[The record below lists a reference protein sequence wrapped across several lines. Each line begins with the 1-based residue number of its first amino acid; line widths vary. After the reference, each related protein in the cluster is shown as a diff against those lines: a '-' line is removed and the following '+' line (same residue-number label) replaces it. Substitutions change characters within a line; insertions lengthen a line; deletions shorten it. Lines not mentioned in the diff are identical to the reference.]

1 MAFDSFG
8 FGSDRYGYGHIG
20 LTIYNSCTGTCL
32 IFAEGREFVRKA
44 SKETQTGR
52 RVERRK
58 EGRFTLIL
66 RVGVLE
72 QSGKSSLC
80 LVRNISTL
88 GVQLKC
94 YSNPKVDAPASIRV
108 ADEPEVLGRI
118 IWLNDAIAG
127 MTFDQELDA
136 ATLLRVRQKLKPNRR
151 RAMPRLDVQ
160 ASAILRVGGKT
171 TRADVCDISSLG
183 VRVRTTL
190 PLRSGDRAIVEFSD
204 LPSLPGFVRWADGHH
219 AGLAFETPIPMQIIA
234 HWIEGRIKLSA

>member
-1 MAFDSFG
+1 
-8 FGSDRYGYGHIG
+8 
-20 LTIYNSCTGTCL
+20 
-32 IFAEGREFVRKA
+32 VRKA
-44 SKETQTGR
+44 SKETPTAR
-52 RVERRK
+52 RQERRK

-72 QSGKSSLC
+72 QSGKSWLC
-80 LVRNISTL
+80 LVKNISTL

-108 ADEPEVLGRI
+108 ADEPEVRGRI

-127 MTFDQELDA
+127 MAFDEELDA

-160 ASAILRVGGKT
+160 ASAVVRAAGKT
-171 TRADVCDISSLG
+171 IRAEVCDISSLG
-183 VRVRTTL
+183 VRVRTKL
-190 PLRSGDRAIVEFSD
+190 PLRVGDRAIVEFPD
-204 LPSLPGFVRWADGHH
+204 LPSLPGFVRWADGDH

-234 HWIEGRIKLSA
+234 HWIEGRVGFSASC

>member
-1 MAFDSFG
+1 
-8 FGSDRYGYGHIG
+8 
-20 LTIYNSCTGTCL
+20 
-32 IFAEGREFVRKA
+32 VRKA
-44 SKETQTGR
+44 SKETPTAR
-52 RVERRK
+52 RQERRK

-72 QSGKSSLC
+72 QSGKASLC
-80 LVRNISTL
+80 LVKNISTL

-108 ADEPEVLGRI
+108 ADEPEVRGRI

-127 MTFDQELDA
+127 MAFDEELDA

-160 ASAILRVGGKT
+160 ASAVVRAAGKT
-171 TRADVCDISSLG
+171 IRADVCDISNLG
-183 VRVRTTL
+183 VRVRTKL
-190 PLRSGDRAIVEFSD
+190 PLRAGDRAIVEFSD
-204 LPSLPGFVRWADGHH
+204 LPSLPGFVRWADGDH

-234 HWIEGRIKLSA
+234 HWIEGQVSLST